1 MALDTTAQVYDHE
14 ATGWQRGLYDDV
26 KRTFRAPFVNWIF
39 RTTMANEPAFLRYAW
54 GQVTPVFDT
63 RAFAEFSVDYRDAV
77 LTALQVPVHDSREL
91 GLRPPEYRELQGQ
104 LATFDIVGPR
114 LAVLFRTLA
123 RTLDGERVGGVAGG
137 AGSTAPYPAGLDRDR
152 GREPTMVG
160 PGETPPGAEETLAA
174 VRESHDLGDGL
185 PSIYRC
191 LAQWPAALDAGWA
204 SVTADDDALATA
216 REEADRLVD
225 GFVGRLAYTPRTTPA
240 DLRSAGLGGAV
251 EDVAGLFGEFDAG
264 GADLL
269 PLLSG
274 YAAAVD
280 AEGRRRL

>member
-14 ATGWQRGLYDDV
+14 ATGWQRGLYDDI

-54 GQVTPVFDT
+54 GQVAPIFDT
-63 RAFAEFSVDYRDAV
+63 RAFAEFSVAYRDAV
-77 LTALQVPVHDSREL
+77 LTALEVPVHGGRDL

-137 AGSTAPYPAGLDRDR
+137 AASTGPYPAGLDRDR

-160 PGETPPGAEETLAA
+160 PDETPPGTEETLAA
-174 VRESHDLGDGL
+174 VREAHDLGDGL

-191 LAQWPAALDAGWA
+191 LAQWPAALDAGWGA
-204 SVTADDDALATA
+204 VTADDGALAAA

-225 GFVGRLAYTPRTTPA
+225 DFVDRLAYTPRTTPA

-251 EDVAGLFGEFDAG
+251 EDVAGLFGGFDAG
-264 GADLL
+264 GTDLL
-269 PLLSG
+269 PMLSG
-274 YAAAVD
+274 YAATVG

>member
-1 MALDTTAQVYDHE
+1 MSLDTSAQVYDHE
-14 ATGWQRGLYDDV
+14 AAGWQRGLYDDV
-26 KRTFRAPFVNWIF
+26 KRTFRAPFVNWVF
-39 RTTMANEPAFLRYAW
+39 RTAMANEPAFLRYTW
-54 GQVTPVFDT
+54 GQVAPVFDT
-63 RAFAEFSVDYRDAV
+63 RAFAQFSVDYRDAV
-77 LTALQVPVHDSREL
+77 LTELEVPVHEGRDL

-123 RTLDGERVGGVAGG
+123 RTLDGERVGGAAGG
-137 AGSTAPYPAGLDRDR
+137 VDSTAPYPAALDRDR

-160 PGETPPGAEETLAA
+160 PGETPPGTEETLAA
-174 VRESHDLGDGL
+174 VREAHDLGDGL

-204 SVTADDDALATA
+204 AVTADEEALAAA
-216 REEADRLVD
+216 RGEADRLVED
-225 GFVGRLAYTPRTTPA
+225 FVGRLAYTPRTTPA

-251 EDVAGLFGEFDAG
+251 EDMAALFGGFDAG
-264 GADLL
+264 GTDLL

-274 YAAAVD
+274 YAAAVG

>member
-26 KRTFRAPFVNWIF
+26 KRTFRAPFINWVF
-39 RTTMANEPAFLRYAW
+39 RTAMANEPAFLRYAW
-54 GQVTPVFDT
+54 GQVAPIFDT
-63 RAFAEFSVDYRDAV
+63 RAFAAFSVDYRDAV
-77 LTALQVPVHDSREL
+77 LTALEVPVHDSREF

-104 LATFDIVGPR
+104 LATFDVVGPR

-123 RTLDGERVGGVAGG
+123 STLSGERVGGVAGG
-137 AGSTAPYPAGLDRDR
+137 VDSTAPYPAGLDRDR
-152 GREPTMVG
+152 GREPTMLG
-160 PGETPPGAEETLAA
+160 PDETPTGAEETLAA
-174 VRESHDLGDGL
+174 VRDAHDLGDGV

-204 SVTADDDALATA
+204 AVTADDDALATA
-216 REEADRLVD
+216 REEADELVD
-225 GFVGRLAYTPRTTPA
+225 DFVGRLAYTPRTTPA

-251 EDVAGLFGEFDAG
+251 EDMAALFGGFDAG
-264 GADLL
+264 GTDLL
-269 PLLSG
+269 PMLPG
-274 YAAAVD
+274 YAAAVG